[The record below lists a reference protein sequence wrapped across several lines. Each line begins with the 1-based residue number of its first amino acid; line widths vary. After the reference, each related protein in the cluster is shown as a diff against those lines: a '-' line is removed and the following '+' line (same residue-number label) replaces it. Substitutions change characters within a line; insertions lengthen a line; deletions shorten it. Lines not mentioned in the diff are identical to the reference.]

1 MIQNTPGQRPV
12 EEEVSPAREVD
23 EEKMAVLIVPT
34 TSASSAE
41 RREMIIPIIAF
52 VVGKLSRGL
61 LPNRKPPQPPPIVKA
76 RAAAV
81 KARTAAEKVRTTTRR
96 RW

>member
-1 MIQNTPGQRPV
+1 MIQSTPGPSSA

-23 EEKMAVLIVPT
+23 EVKVAVLIVPT

-41 RREMIIPIIAF
+41 KREMIIPIIAF

-81 KARTAAEKVRTTTRR
+81 KARTAAEKARTATRR